1 MFENKNTDKSI
12 KDYVLYFSSKYKS
25 PFCFVFDEIDYIEY
39 TDKLNIID
47 TYYMFWLEVS
57 RLVEIGNLT
66 LICGRNTILY
76 SMSQGNSGRSPIGHS
91 IRTVLLNPLTLDNID
106 IMLDGE
112 EKNLKI
118 EFIS

>member
-12 KDYVLYFSSKYKS
+12 MDYVSYFSSKYKS

-39 TDKLNIID
+39 KNRLNIID
-47 TYYMFWLEVS
+47 TYYMLWLEVS
-57 RLVEIGNLT
+57 ILVKMGFLT

-112 EKNLKI
+112 EKKI
-118 EFIS
+118 